1 MVHNL
6 RVSSLLLGVLL
17 ATAACEGKGT
27 SSSRAE
33 QSADNGEAADGK
45 AADQAAVDA
54 DRPKPAG
61 PLTQEEKDLIAAD
74 PKDLT
79 PELRRKR
86 AYAIRKKIMQNP
98 DSPQARTLEDLRRA
112 TLAGELEVPGLP
124 PPEGGAKKDVRL
136 EARKPPTSEPGGAP
150 PNDPRT
156 K

>member
-1 MVHNL
+1 MVHDDP

-17 ATAACEGKGT
+17 ATAACQGKGT
-27 SSSRAE
+27 ARSNAE
-33 QSADNGEAADGK
+33 NEGAADAK
-45 AADQAAVDA
+45 AADQATA
-54 DRPKPAG
+54 DPGVLKPTG

-98 DSPQARTLEDLRRA
+98 DSPAARSLEELRRA
-112 TLAGELEVPGLP
+112 ALAGELDIPGFE
-124 PPEGGAKKDVRL
+124 PPEGKAKKDAKL
-136 EARKPPTSEPGGAP
+136 EARKPPTSQPGEAP
-150 PNDPRT
+150 LPSDPRT